1 MFRMIPIILDIGPT
15 FYTCFFFH
23 GLERLGPGIW
33 NLAPGVLKELDDI
46 YSFKTGIKKRN
57 LMIAYVGCLSDIYLM
72 FSSHRSFFFS
82 FFFLCL
88 YLFTLKSFLACVK

>member
-1 MFRMIPIILDIGPT
+1 MFKMTPIILDIGPT
-15 FYTCFFFH
+15 FYTCFFH
-23 GLERLGPGIW
+23 GLESLGPGIW

-46 YSFKTGIKKRN
+46 YSFKTGIKKGN

-82 FFFLCL
+82 FFFVYN
-88 YLFTLKSFLACVK
+88 YLS